1 MLRCAIDVAVFE
13 QIAIEWNASF
23 RWDGESHGGVGFV
36 GSGQHRSVAFGIEP
50 TEHKEQGSTYE
61 LLSGLQPFPKTA
73 FIWHNNGNNNIL
85 NGAERAVIAQ

>member
-36 GSGQHRSVAFGIEP
+36 GSGQHRSVVFGIEP
-50 TEHKEQGSTYE
+50 TEHKEQ
-61 LLSGLQPFPKTA
+61 
-73 FIWHNNGNNNIL
+73 
-85 NGAERAVIAQ
+85 